1 MSEVSLP
8 ALIYD
13 LIQQHR
19 ARDSEH
25 VPLIGVAGAQGSGK
39 TYVCRQLALTNKPRF
54 AYFSLDDVYFT
65 KKERAQLAKRF
76 HPLFATR
83 GPPGTHALGLAVQT
97 IAALRKAGP
106 KDETP
111 LPRFD
116 KLSDDRAPEETW
128 PRFRGRPEAILF
140 DGWCLGALRDEL
152 GDAPLN
158 ALEAEEDADGRWRAQ
173 GRTDLGDRYQQ
184 FFDLFDEIV
193 FLQAPSF
200 DIVRQWRGQQEEQML
215 GRAMTEEE
223 RANLDRFIMH
233 YERVTQSML
242 AGKHRAN
249 MVARLDEARKITSI
263 ANR

>member
-1 MSEVSLP
+1 MSDASLRT
-8 ALIYD
+8 LISD
-13 LIQQHR
+13 LIQKRR
-19 ARDSEH
+19 ARDPHE

-39 TYVCRQLALTNKPRF
+39 TYVCRQLTAANPRI
-54 AYFSLDDVYFT
+54 AHFSLDDVYFT

-83 GPPGTHALGLAVQT
+83 GPPGTHAVGVALAT

-106 KDETP
+106 DDETP

-140 DGWCLGALRDEL
+140 DGWCLGALPDEL
-152 GDAPLN
+152 GEAPIN
-158 ALEAEEDADGRWRAQ
+158 ALEANEDADGRWRAQ
-173 GRTDLGDRYQQ
+173 VREDLSERYQT

-200 DIVRQWRGQQEEQML
+200 EIVRQWRGHQEEHML
-215 GRAMTEEE
+215 NRVMTEEE
-223 RANLDRFIMH
+223 RAKLDRFIMY
-233 YERVTQSML
+233 YERITRSML
-242 AGKHRAN
+242 AGKHRAS
-249 MVARLDEARKITSI
+249 AIAALDESRKALSI